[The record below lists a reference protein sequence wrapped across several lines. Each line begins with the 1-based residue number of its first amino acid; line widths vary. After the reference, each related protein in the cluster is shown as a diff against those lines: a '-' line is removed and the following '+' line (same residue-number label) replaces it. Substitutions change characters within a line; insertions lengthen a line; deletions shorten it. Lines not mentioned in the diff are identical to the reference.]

1 MNHII
6 IGNGVAGTTAAETIR
21 KHDPEGDIKIFS
33 DEAFP
38 FYSRIRL
45 MEYLAGELEL
55 PKLQIRSNKWYDDQ
69 RIRLFLNTKITDID
83 KDKKEVITQSGERFA
98 FDNLLLASGGYSFV
112 PPIKGAEKQGVF
124 TLRSIKD
131 AQAIKAFAS
140 SKTRAL
146 LIGGGLL
153 GLEVGN
159 SLRKLGMKV
168 TVAEFFPRLLPR
180 QTDLACAALLQKRL
194 EQMGFDFYL
203 GVVSKEILGGDQ
215 VTGLLLEDGRSIETE
230 MIIISAGVRPN
241 LELAQKLGL
250 KIGKAVPVSDRM
262 ETEIPGIYAAGDGIE
277 YKGMLYGI
285 WPASEKQGEIAGQNM
300 AGESAVYTGT
310 TLSNQLKVV
319 GIDLLAAGDIDP
331 EGKLEALVD
340 QNPEAGTYRKLVIK
354 DNTIVGCLLFGTLEG
369 RKKFLKALEEKK
381 DISAVKDRLARFD
394 PEAVSYS
401 ISRVST
407 AFSFQIA
414 AGTFSDFFLFLLC
427 LLR

>member
-1 MNHII
+1 MNYII

-21 KHDPEGDIKIFS
+21 KNDPKGDIKIFS
-33 DEAFP
+33 DEAYP

-55 PKLQIRSNKWYDDQ
+55 PKLQIRSSAWYDER
-69 RIRLFLNTKITDID
+69 RIRLFLNTKIGDID
-83 KDKKEVITQSGERFA
+83 KGKKEVVTQSGERYA
-98 FDNLLLASGGYSFV
+98 YDKLLLAAGGYSFV
-112 PPIKGAEKQGVF
+112 PPIKGAGKQGVF

-131 AQAIKAFAS
+131 AQEIKSFAAGRT
-140 SKTRAL
+140 KAL

-153 GLEVGN
+153 GLEAGN

-168 TVAEFFPRLLPR
+168 SVAEFFPRLLPR

-203 GVVSKEILGGDQ
+203 GVVSKEILGGDR
-215 VTGLLLEDGRSIETE
+215 VTGLILEDGRSIETE

-241 LELAQKLGL
+241 LELGQKLGL
-250 KIGKAVPVSDRM
+250 KIGKAIPVSDRM
-262 ETEIPGIYAAGDGIE
+262 ETEVPDIYAAGDGIE

-285 WPASEKQGEIAGQNM
+285 WPASEKQGEVAGLNM
-300 AGESAVYTGT
+300 TGHEAVYTGT

-331 EGKLEALVD
+331 EGKLPAFVD
-340 QNPEAGTYRKLVIK
+340 QNQEAGTYRKLVIK
-354 DNTIVGCLLFGTLEG
+354 ENTIVGCLLFGTLEG

-381 DISAVKDRLARFD
+381 DISTVKDRLARFD
-394 PEAVSYS
+394 LEAL
-401 ISRVST
+401 
-407 AFSFQIA
+407 
-414 AGTFSDFFLFLLC
+414 D
-427 LLR
+427 